1 MKTKIGFQNIR
12 LGLIAGLIL
21 FSLIDNQLSAQIF
34 KPKQQSAPKQ
44 TETVSKPKRT
54 ETVSTKSYTQWSN
67 DWRITLGGG
76 TSLFFGDIKQY
87 TFYPVFKNKSEWRFG
102 TSLLIEKQISPVF
115 SLRGQA
121 LYNHLVG
128 TRRSWDRNFIAEN
141 IEFNLNTAID
151 INNLLGRDRKDR
163 FFTTSL
169 IFGIGLANFNS
180 TLYALSSSSVLA
192 TNGFGNGSGIGGRT
206 LEGILMAGASFDFRL
221 DDNWSLRLESANR
234 IMNSDYLDL
243 YSSHFK
249 YDVYNYTS
257 VGISYTFNSAK
268 KRVSKVPEGE
278 PINIPEVIQN
288 EPVSPEESLNQVVDV
303 LKVDETNKATEPEKQ
318 LVEIT
323 PEVIVVPE
331 NNEVA
336 VLGTE
341 YRVQIRARYE
351 GKVPIADLSRKYN
364 IPENEISESNH
375 NRYYIYTVGSFATY
389 EQAAQK
395 RNEIRSV
402 NKVYDAF
409 IVAFK
414 DGIRLDKLPK

>member
-1 MKTKIGFQNIR
+1 MKTKIGFR
-12 LGLIAGLIL
+12 FVRPCLIAGLIL
-21 FSLIDNQLSAQIF
+21 FSVIDNQLSAQIF
-34 KPKQQSAPKQ
+34 KPKQQSTPKQ
-44 TETVSKPKRT
+44 TETVSKPQRS
-54 ETVSTKSYTQWSN
+54 ETATTNSYSRWSN

-102 TSLLIEKQISPVF
+102 ASLLIEKQLSPVF

-121 LYNHLVG
+121 LLNHLVG

-169 IFGIGLANFNS
+169 IFGVGLANFNS
-180 TLYALSSSSVLA
+180 TLYALGSGNVLA
-192 TNGFGNGSGIGGRT
+192 TNGFGNGSGLGGRT

-278 PINIPEVIQN
+278 PVNIPEVIQN

-303 LKVDETNKATEPEKQ
+303 LKVDETNKAAEPEKQ
-318 LVEIT
+318 VVETT
-323 PEVIVVPE
+323 PEVIVVPVK
-331 NNEVA
+331 NEVA
-336 VLGTE
+336 VLDTE

-351 GKVPIADLSRKYN
+351 GKVSIADLSRKYN